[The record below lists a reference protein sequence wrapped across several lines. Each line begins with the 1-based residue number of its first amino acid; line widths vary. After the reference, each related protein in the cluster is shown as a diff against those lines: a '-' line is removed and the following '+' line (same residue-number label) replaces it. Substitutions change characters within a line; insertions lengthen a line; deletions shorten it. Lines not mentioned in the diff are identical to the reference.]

1 MDRALIGWMAIG
13 AVFVLLAMRVPV
25 ALAMLASAIGG
36 YGAISGFDK
45 AFTIT
50 GLVLYG
56 SLVQYTLTVV
66 PLFLLMGHFAQIAG
80 FAGDVFQAAK
90 KWVGHW
96 PGGVVQATVVGAAA
110 FGAASGSGL
119 AACAIVGKVTI
130 PEMLRLGVDRRLAFG
145 TVASAGTIAAMIP
158 PSILMVIYGVITNQS
173 VAKLLIAGIVPGIF
187 IALVYMATIYIIV
200 RRNPSLVP
208 VAEPTPWKE
217 KMRSIRSV
225 WGVAILAFVVMGG
238 IYAGWFTPTE
248 AGAVGAFAAMLL
260 AIATRRLGWS
270 DLRIGLVDAATTTGM
285 VYFIVGSAFVFGS
298 FLAIT
303 GIPNDLSQWVVSLEA
318 NRYLILVAIILLYVV
333 MGCFVDMLAGMVL
346 TLPIIF
352 PAIIK
357 LGFDPIWFGV
367 LMVNLCELALITPP
381 YGLNLFVLRGV
392 IPDAHMKDIII
403 GTVPFVLAG
412 FVIIAVL
419 VSFPEAVLWLPSKL
433 D

>member
-1 MDRALIGWMAIG
+1 MDRALIGWIAIG
-13 AVFVLLAMRVPV
+13 AVFVLLALRVPV
-25 ALAMLASAIGG
+25 AIAMLASAMVG

-50 GLVLYG
+50 GIVLYG

-96 PGGVVQATVVGAAA
+96 PGGVVQATVAGAAA
-110 FGAASGSGL
+110 FGAASGSGI

-130 PEMLRLGVDRRLAFG
+130 PEMLRMGVDRRLAFG

-173 VAKLLIAGIVPGIF
+173 IAKLLIAGIIPGLVIT
-187 IALVYMATIYIIV
+187 LVYMVTIYVLV
-200 RRNPSLVP
+200 RRDPSLVP
-208 VAEPTPWKE
+208 VTEAAPWKE
-217 KMRSIRSV
+217 KIRSVKSV
-225 WGVAILAFVVMGG
+225 WGVALLAFVVMGG

-248 AGAVGAFAAMLL
+248 AGGVGAFAAMAL
-260 AIATRRLGWS
+260 AIATRRLGWP
-270 DLRIGLVDAATTTGM
+270 DLRVGLVDAATTTGM

-303 GIPNDLSQWVVSLEA
+303 GIPNDLSQWVISLEA
-318 NRYLILVAIILLYVV
+318 NRYVILLAIILLYVV
-333 MGCFVDMLAGMVL
+333 MGCFLDMLAGMVL

-352 PAIIK
+352 PAIVK

-392 IPDAHMKDIII
+392 VPDANMRDIIV
-403 GTVPFVLAG
+403 GAVPFVLAG
-412 FVIIAVL
+412 FVIIALL

-433 D
+433 E

>member
-13 AVFVLLAMRVPV
+13 GVFVLLAIRVPV
-25 ALAMLASAIGG
+25 AIAMLACAIVG
-36 YGAISGFDK
+36 YGSISGFDK
-45 AFTIT
+45 SFSIV

-56 SLVQYTLTVV
+56 SLGQYTLTVV

-96 PGGVVQATVVGAAA
+96 RGGVVQATVVGAAA

-173 VAKLLIAGIVPGIF
+173 IAKLLIAGILPGIV
-187 IALVYMATIYIIV
+187 IALIYMATIYVLV

-208 VAEPTPWKE
+208 VSQPTPWKE
-217 KMRSIRSV
+217 RLRSIKSV
-225 WGVAILAFVVMGG
+225 WGVSVLAFVVMGG
-238 IYAGWFTPTE
+238 IYSGWFTPTE

-260 AIATRRLGWS
+260 ALATRRLGLL
-270 DLRIGLVDAATTTGM
+270 DLWTGLMDAAKTTGM
-285 VYFIVGSAFVFGS
+285 VYFVVGSALVFGS

-303 GIPNDLSQWVVSLEA
+303 GIPNDLSQWVISLEA
-318 NRYLILVAIILLYVV
+318 NRYVILLFIILMYVV

-392 IPDAHMKDIII
+392 IPDASMRDIII
-403 GTVPFVLAG
+403 GSIPFVLAG
-412 FVIIAVL
+412 FVIIALL
-419 VSFPEAVLWLPSKL
+419 VSFPEAVLWLPSQL

>member
-1 MDRALIGWMAIG
+1 MDRALIGWIAIG
-13 AVFVLLAMRVPV
+13 AVFVLLATRVPV
-25 ALAMLASAIGG
+25 AIAMLATAIVG
-36 YGAISGFDK
+36 YGTISGFDK
-45 AFTIT
+45 AFSIT
-50 GLVLYG
+50 GIVLYG

-66 PLFLLMGHFAQIAG
+66 PLFLLMGHFAQVAG
-80 FAGDVFQAAK
+80 FAGDVFQTAK

-173 VAKLLIAGIVPGIF
+173 IAKLLIAGIIPGIV
-187 IALVYMATIYIIV
+187 ITLVYMVTIYILV
-200 RRNPSLVP
+200 RRNPNLAP
-208 VAEPTPWKE
+208 VAERTPWME
-217 KMRSIRSV
+217 KIRSIRSL
-225 WGVAILAFVVMGG
+225 WGVTVLALVIMGG
-238 IYAGWFTPTE
+238 IYTGWFTPTE
-248 AGAVGAFAAMLL
+248 AGGVGAFAAMVL
-260 AIATRRLGWS
+260 AIATRRLDTSG
-270 DLRIGLVDAATTTGM
+270 LRTGLIDAATTTGM
-285 VYFIVGSAFVFGS
+285 VYFIVGCAFVFGS

-303 GIPNDLSQWVVSLEA
+303 GIPNDLSQWVISLEA
-318 NRYLILVAIILLYVV
+318 NRYVVLVAIILLYVV

-352 PAIIK
+352 PAIVK
-357 LGFDPIWFGV
+357 LEFDPIWFGV

-392 IPDAHMKDIII
+392 IPDANMKEIIA
-403 GTVPFVLAG
+403 GSVPFVLAG
-412 FVIIAVL
+412 FVILALL
-419 VSFPEAVLWLPSKL
+419 VSFPEVVLWLPSKL